1 MPKGGEKGQ
10 SVYGQQIKHKDV
22 VPAARAFMNVQ
33 SSLMCTLLVGAI
45 CCVVFSQL
53 VAWELEPVDEILT
66 QRVSEK
72 MLVPDS
78 YHRFEVG
85 SYWGLRAGYIAVPL
99 CLAISAAVIYLS
111 RYAVEKR
118 THMQRCIKFE
128 KFCSCFTT
136 VVWGGFF
143 FIYFCILVIGCEWF
157 WDAPK
162 FCTHQVQDQNAAN
175 NLANHQSEELTPEQ
189 MRICL
194 DYVNALKYPV
204 RWMTIWMAIM
214 TVAALLG
221 GALCFLGAKY
231 AAAMD
236 QATADA
242 EKKDKAKDE
251 SDPAEEKPADV
262 EPLLEPLAAFTGGVV
277 EVDQVDAFGRV
288 VERDFY
294 GSAPIFPGTA
304 AYTAAPVAYAT
315 APAMAYAAPATTA
328 YAAPAAMAY
337 AAPATTAYAAPA
349 MATYAA
355 PMVGTTA
362 YAPGYQV

>member
-10 SVYGQQIKHKDV
+10 SVYGQKIKHKDV

-33 SSLMCTLLVGAI
+33 SSLMCSLLVGAI

-66 QRVSEK
+66 QRVSQK

-85 SYWGLRAGYIAVPL
+85 SYWGLKAGYIAVPL
-99 CLAISAAVIYLS
+99 CLVISAAVIYLS

-118 THMQRCIKFE
+118 AHMQRCIKFE
-128 KFCSCFTT
+128 QFCSCFTT
-136 VVWGGFF
+136 VCWGGFF
-143 FIYFCILVIGCEWF
+143 FIYFIILVIGCEWF
-157 WDAPK
+157 WDPPK
-162 FCTHQVQDQNAAN
+162 FCTHQVQEQNAAN
-175 NLANHQSEELTPEQ
+175 NLANNQSEELTPEQ

-194 DYVNALKYPV
+194 DYVNALKFPV

-214 TVAALLG
+214 TILALLG

-236 QATADA
+236 KATADA
-242 EKKDKAKDE
+242 EKKAKDE
-251 SDPAEEKPADV
+251 SDPSEEKPADV

-277 EVDQVDAFGRV
+277 EVDKVDAFGRV
-288 VERDFY
+288 VERDFF

-304 AYTAAPVAYAT
+304 AYTSAPVAYA
-315 APAMAYAAPATTA
+315 APATVAYAAPAQMAYAAPATTA
-328 YAAPAAMAY
+328 F
-337 AAPATTAYAAPA
+337 AAPAT
-349 MATYAA
+349 MAYAA